1 MRTMYPGKVNSPVT
15 VLVKLLRASDEE
27 IVVLDA
33 SVLPDGPNLCT
44 IGTDEDAETIKYTAK
59 IGNTLSCA
67 GGRGFQG
74 AIKEWEAGTAVGRM
88 ITEYDV
94 TSLQENV
101 EDLDVISH
109 DRQHGLG
116 STDDHT
122 GITGTENNFM
132 GINGSGLPKDSGSK
146 AADFATAG
154 HNHAGTYEPVITPKG
169 SAYNKNFGAGSE
181 EVARGNHNH
190 DGVYNNYAHPTG
202 GSGSQTGL
210 TGSTVINGITVN
222 AEGHVT
228 GSTTRNMTA
237 SDVGASASDHN
248 HAGTYEPADAA
259 IQTHITTAHAPSDA
273 QKNVQS
279 DWNQADTG
287 ADDHIK
293 NKPTSMAP
301 TSHTHGNLTNDGK
314 IGADANKPVITGAD
328 GVVQAGAFGTTANT
342 FAEGDHGH
350 ADLHTHSNKTT
361 LDAVPDHTS
370 ASTDHVL
377 KKTTEGLAWGSV
389 ATGTHDRLH
398 NLNST
403 DDHTGV
409 LGDENNFMAL
419 DENGLP
425 KDSGSK
431 AGDFAASG
439 HNHTGTY
446 EPADAAIQSHISSA
460 HAPADANNYVHPS
473 GDGNS
478 HVPTTGT
485 ENDGKILKAGAT
497 AGSIAWG
504 TLSHSDV
511 GAAASDHNHSG
522 TYATATHTHGNLT
535 SDGKVGTTE
544 NLPLITGTDGAVQ
557 AGAFGAGATDFAA
570 GNHTHTGY
578 EATLN
583 ANQKV
588 AIHISEDEP
597 VSWADGELWFQIPEG
612 E

>member
-1 MRTMYPGKVNSPVT
+1 MIEHGNEYHSP
-15 VLVKLLRASDEE
+15 
-27 IVVLDA
+27 
-33 SVLPDGPNLCT
+33 
-44 IGTDEDAETIKYTAK
+44 
-59 IGNTLSCA
+59 
-67 GGRGFQG
+67 
-74 AIKEWEAGTAVGRM
+74 
-88 ITEYDV
+88 
-94 TSLQENV
+94 
-101 EDLDVISH
+101 
-109 DRQHGLG
+109 
-116 STDDHT
+116 
-122 GITGTENNFM
+122 
-132 GINGSGLPKDSGSK
+132 
-146 AADFATAG
+146 DFATA
-154 HNHAGTYEPVITPKG
+154 
-169 SAYNKNFGAGSE
+169 
-181 EVARGNHNH
+181 
-190 DGVYNNYAHPTG
+190 
-202 GSGSQTGL
+202 
-210 TGSTVINGITVN
+210 
-222 AEGHVT
+222 
-228 GSTTRNMTA
+228 
-237 SDVGASASDHN
+237 DHN